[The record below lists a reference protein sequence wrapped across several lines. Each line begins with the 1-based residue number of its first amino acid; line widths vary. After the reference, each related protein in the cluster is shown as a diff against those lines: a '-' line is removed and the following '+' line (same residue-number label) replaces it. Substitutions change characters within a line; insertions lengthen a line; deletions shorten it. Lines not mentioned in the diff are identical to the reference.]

1 MQSSPGCVGS
11 PGYVTSGR
19 RWHRR
24 IPFFTHDPGQLIDIH
39 GRSGASRTLLKRT
52 SMAQLGRLV
61 SMLSLVAL
69 TSACA
74 TSLRSPH
81 VADIRYN
88 PGRYQN
94 QTVSIN
100 GVVTNSWG
108 GPFIPV
114 SYYKID
120 DGTGEMTVLSQGG
133 RRLPSRG

>member
-1 MQSSPGCVGS
+1 
-11 PGYVTSGR
+11 
-19 RWHRR
+19 
-24 IPFFTHDPGQLIDIH
+24 
-39 GRSGASRTLLKRT
+39 
-52 SMAQLGRLV
+52 
-61 SMLSLVAL
+61 MLSLVAL

-133 RRLPSRG
+133 RRLPSRGEHVRVRGRVNEVAVLNGLAFGLHLREDALYVKGR